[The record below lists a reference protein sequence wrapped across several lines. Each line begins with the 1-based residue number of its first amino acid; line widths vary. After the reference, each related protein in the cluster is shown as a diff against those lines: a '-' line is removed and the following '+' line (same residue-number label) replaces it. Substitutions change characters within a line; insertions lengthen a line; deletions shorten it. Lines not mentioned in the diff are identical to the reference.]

1 MADLPPFSR
10 KELLQCDSSQLYNM
24 LSRLAMQF
32 AVLGYSDVTLRLVS
46 KMNRYDYFHGQ
57 HVVLRPLYLLWDT
70 LGSWPDLEE
79 ERPRENIAKDRQ
91 RLAKRND
98 DEVGN
103 ERAGKQAK
111 VETRDSP
118 VTRGDVQAELEK
130 LANGWAQSWYSPDR
144 ERTGVGWGNVQ
155 KKTEQS
161 ASNKSPAQAI
171 KEILVAIEEMHP
183 KEHRNSQTGW
193 LAMKASSGLVNAL
206 DLRLQLVE
214 SGHETE
220 GKEDVPDV
228 DELLGMIAKRL
239 NANQQVQN
247 LSQSPRIWKMLS
259 GGALARVLG
268 IESEKVDAFAKAVEE
283 TVDERFK
290 NGRVDYP
297 ELPIKDILK
306 QMEQNTREDPE
317 AYEDERGG
325 NLGKDDTL
333 FRDAATA
340 QDIAKTEKRLSIT
353 LPDDYKEFVLT
364 TNGFGAAF
372 GGIINEP
379 PLHPLSELRCFGDD
393 EDYFTE
399 LCLDIPGNKIIS
411 IVQAW
416 DADGN
421 ADWVKV
427 GKAIEIGTEDI
438 DNLWLLSP
446 TKMDEVKDRV
456 RDVLNSDKYDER
468 IKTSVRH
475 MMESFAGS
483 EEKFWSLGW
492 GCVTW
497 ASGGSACMTAHPTFK
512 AYLQSVMHGGMKENK
527 SLLSEGKFFGY
538 AMLKE
543 SAL

>member
-1 MADLPPFSR
+1 
-10 KELLQCDSSQLYNM
+10 M

-46 KMNRYDYFHGQ
+46 KMNKYDYFHGQ

-70 LGSWPDLEE
+70 LKSWPDLEE
-79 ERPRENIAKDRQ
+79 ERARENITKDRQ

-98 DEVGN
+98 DEMGN

-111 VETRDSP
+111 VETEDSP

-130 LANGWAQSWYSPDR
+130 LAKGWAQSWYSPDR
-144 ERTGVGWGNVQ
+144 ERPGIGWGNVQ
-155 KKTEQS
+155 KKKEQS
-161 ASNKSPAQAI
+161 ASSKSPEQAI
-171 KEILVAIEEMHP
+171 REIIAGIQEMHP
-183 KEHRNSQTGW
+183 EEHRNSQTGW

-206 DLRLQLVE
+206 DLRLQLEE
-214 SGHETE
+214 SGLETE
-220 GKEDVPDV
+220 GEEGVPNV
-228 DELLGMIAKRL
+228 DELLDIIATRL
-239 NANQQVQN
+239 NANQQVQT
-247 LSQSPRIWKMLS
+247 LCQSPRIWKLLS
-259 GGALARVLG
+259 EGALARVLG
-268 IESEKVDAFAKAVEE
+268 IDSEKVDAFAKAVEE
-283 TVDERFK
+283 TVDERFRS
-290 NGRVDYP
+290 GRVDYP

-325 NLGKDDTL
+325 NLGEDDTL

-340 QDIAKTEKRLSIT
+340 QDIAETEKRLSIT

-364 TNGFGAAF
+364 TNGFGAPF
-372 GGIINEP
+372 SGIINEP
-379 PLHPLSELRCFGDD
+379 PLHPLSDLRCLSDD

-399 LCLDIPGNKIIS
+399 LCLDIPGDKIIP

-438 DNLWLLSP
+438 DNLWLISP
-446 TKMDEVKDRV
+446 SKMDEVKDRV
-456 RDVLNSDKYDER
+456 RNVLNSDKYNER
-468 IKTSVRH
+468 MKTSVRH
-475 MMESFAGS
+475 MMESFTGS
-483 EEKFWSLGW
+483 DERFWSLRW

-497 ASGGSACMTAHPTFK
+497 ASGGSACMTAHPSFK
-512 AYLQSVMHGGMKENK
+512 AYLQSVMHGGMKENN

-543 SAL
+543 APV

>member
-1 MADLPPFSR
+1 MTNPPPFSR
-10 KELLQCDSSQLYNM
+10 KELLQCDSSELYNM
-24 LSRLAMQF
+24 LSRLVMQF
-32 AVLGYSDVTLRLVS
+32 AVLGYSDVALRLVS
-46 KMNRYDYFHGQ
+46 KMNKYDYFHGQ
-57 HVVLRPLYLLWDT
+57 HVVLRPLYLLWDMS
-70 LGSWPDLEE
+70 GSWPDLEE
-79 ERPRENIAKDRQ
+79 ERARENIAKDRQ

-98 DEVGN
+98 DEMGN

-111 VETRDSP
+111 VETQDSP

-130 LANGWAQSWYSPDR
+130 LAKGWAQSWYSPDR
-144 ERTGVGWGNVQ
+144 ERPGIGWENVQ
-155 KKTEQS
+155 KKKEQS
-161 ASNKSPAQAI
+161 ASSKSPEQAI
-171 KEILVAIEEMHP
+171 REITAGIQEMHP
-183 KEHRNSQTGW
+183 EEHRNSQTGW

-206 DLRLQLVE
+206 DLRLQLEE
-214 SGHETE
+214 SGLETE
-220 GKEDVPDV
+220 GKEDVPNV

-247 LSQSPRIWKMLS
+247 LSQSPRIWKLLS
-259 GGALARVLG
+259 EGALARVLG
-268 IESEKVDAFAKAVEE
+268 IDSEKVDAFAKAVEE
-283 TVDERFK
+283 TVDERFRS
-290 NGRVDYP
+290 GRVDYP

-325 NLGKDDTL
+325 SLGKDDTL

-340 QDIAKTEKRLSIT
+340 QDIAETEKRLSIT

-372 GGIINEP
+372 SGIINEP
-379 PLHPLSELRCFGDD
+379 PLHPLSNLRCFNDD

-399 LCLDIPGNKIIS
+399 LCLDIPGDKIIP

-438 DNLWLLSP
+438 DNLWLISP
-446 TKMDEVKDRV
+446 SKMDEVKDRV
-456 RDVLNSDKYDER
+456 RNVLNSDKYNER
-468 IKTSVRH
+468 MKTSVRH

-483 EEKFWSLGW
+483 DERFWSLGW

-497 ASGGSACMTAHPTFK
+497 ASGGSACMTAHPSFK
-512 AYLQSVMHGGMKENK
+512 AYLQSVMHGGMKENN

-543 SAL
+543 AAV